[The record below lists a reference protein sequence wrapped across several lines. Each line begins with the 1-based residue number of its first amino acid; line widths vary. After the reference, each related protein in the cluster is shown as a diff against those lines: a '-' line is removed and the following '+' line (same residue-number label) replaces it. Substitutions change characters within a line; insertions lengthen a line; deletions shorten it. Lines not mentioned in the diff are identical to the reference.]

1 MLLGPRSP
9 SAARPPSWQARACRQ
24 RAGGASGCAWC
35 RPRRGRGDPGSRR
48 RLRFWTV
55 GVVAEER
62 PCGRTGGGGDW
73 GAECTEAGGGDVWT
87 QHAAPHLFPRAAA
100 RVCGGRVC
108 VASLRRSWVFSRWF
122 SFVGFFRLA
131 GLARYLRHRYLHGGG
146 GASLDGPGENRWE
159 VGGGRRY
166 QNRYQK
172 KPGEVGRK

>member
-1 MLLGPRSP
+1 MLLGPMSP

-62 PCGRTGGGGDW
+62 PCGRTGGGGDC
-73 GAECTEAGGGDVWT
+73 GAECREAGVGDVWA
-87 QHAAPHLFPRAAA
+87 QRAVPHLFPRAAA

-108 VASLRRSWVFSRWF
+108 VASL
-122 SFVGFFRLA
+122 VGFFLLVFFDRFSFLGFFSTCRPRSLSEA
-131 GLARYLRHRYLHGGG
+131 SLPPSE
-146 GASLDGPGENRWE
+146 ASLDGPGENRWE
-159 VGGGRRY
+159 VGGGRSTKIGTKKLGEMG
-166 QNRYQK
+166 QK
-172 KPGEVGRK
+172 